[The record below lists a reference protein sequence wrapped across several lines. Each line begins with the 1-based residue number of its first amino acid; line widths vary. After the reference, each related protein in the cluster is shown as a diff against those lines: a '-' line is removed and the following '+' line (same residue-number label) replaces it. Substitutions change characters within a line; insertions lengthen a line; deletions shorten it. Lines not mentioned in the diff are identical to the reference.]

1 MATTLSS
8 HHSRL
13 GFLQWRQPKDTDPKP
28 KPVFIPTQHRLPA
41 SVMIQV
47 PRVLSAPFILTP
59 TPSMLPAPFIL
70 TPAPRI
76 LPASAVIPAPRAL
89 PTPVVQNVS
98 IVVIQ
103 DYYIKGSKSPIKTI
117 LLGLRS
123 DKKYVVFGGGIDQG
137 ESISKAASR
146 ELQEESFGTIYLS
159 ESIINTCPTHT
170 RRSHAAKLVTITG
183 KYSIRGFIS
192 NKHKY
197 RAAAPACFRE
207 IHDLVRVPLDT
218 ILSGMASGQITSD
231 LKSCVVD
238 TIDGQNIKIDK
249 WAMDTIYRCL
259 VNNFHNIASSIH
271 LRKSVYKGS
280 KHWLHGAIEYVK

>member
-1 MATTLSS
+1 
-8 HHSRL
+8 
-13 GFLQWRQPKDTDPKP
+13 
-28 KPVFIPTQHRLPA
+28 
-41 SVMIQV
+41 
-47 PRVLSAPFILTP
+47 
-59 TPSMLPAPFIL
+59 MLPAPAIIQVHRALPTPFIL
-70 TPAPRI
+70 IPAPRALPTSAVIPAPRI
-76 LPASAVIPAPRAL
+76 LPASAVIPAPRILPASAVIPASRTL

-123 DKKYVVFGGGIDQG
+123 DRKYVVFGGGIDQG

-259 VNNFHNIASSIH
+259 VNNFHNIAPSIH
-271 LRKSVYKGS
+271 LRESVYKGS